1 MNIQHAK
8 SPCCR
13 ATIQHFGKRRR
24 RCSQCHKTWRIRKK
38 KRGRKL
44 KRTNE
49 QLIVSYLQKRSP
61 PLRISAHQKGRS
73 KSRLQRELN
82 RSLKKYIKEHGN
94 DWLSLLKH
102 RGKLIAIADAIWYRV
117 HGQKYTI
124 YIILLRPLNTN
135 QAVICPPLTVVGH
148 EGLLGWKAAFDGLP
162 ANLKTRIAGVVCDG
176 AGSLVALI
184 KFHGWIVQRCH
195 FHLIAAVQNY
205 LTTGPRSLNR
215 KYACEVM
222 GIVQKFLVSRKP
234 ESFLQKLEV
243 VRQLSRSRG
252 LRRVLNGLILNY
264 TDYHSYQKYPGLH
277 LPATSNSAESCIQC
291 IRDLMYRCRG
301 FRSLAALQYWL
312 TAIIIFKSTIR
323 CNGKDQPN

>member
-1 MNIQHAK
+1 MNTQHAK

-13 ATIQHFGKRRR
+13 ATIQRFGKRRR
-24 RCSQCHKTWRIRKK
+24 RCRQCHKTWRIRKK

-61 PLRISAHQKGRS
+61 PLRVSAHQKDRS
-73 KSRLQRELN
+73 KSSLQRELS
-82 RSLKKYIKEHGN
+82 RSLKKYTKEHGK
-94 DWLSLLKH
+94 DWLGLLKH
-102 RGKLIAIADAIWYRV
+102 RDKLVAVADAIWYRV

-124 YIILLRPLNTN
+124 YIILLRPLNIG
-135 QAVICPPLTVVGH
+135 QAVICPPMIIAGH
-148 EGLLGWKAAFDGLP
+148 EGLPGWKAAFDALP
-162 ANLKTRIAGVVCDG
+162 ANLKARIAAVVCDG

-184 KFHGWIVQRCH
+184 KSHGWIVQRCH
-195 FHLIAAVQNY
+195 FHLIAAFQNY

-222 GIVQKFLVSRKP
+222 KIVQKFLVSCIP
-234 ESFLQKLEV
+234 EPFLQRLEV
-243 VRQLSRSRG
+243 VRRLSRSRG
-252 LRRVLNGLILNY
+252 LRRVLGGLISNHA
-264 TDYHSYQKYPGLH
+264 DYHSYRKYPKLH

-301 FRSLAALQYWL
+301 FRSLTALQHWL
-312 TAIIIFKSTIR
+312 AAVVIFKSTIR